1 MFLAILEFVFVDL
14 SNNLINKTPQNLN
27 FCGHIFLVLLSI

>member
-14 SNNLINKTPQNLN
+14 SNNLINKTPQ
-27 FCGHIFLVLLSI
+27 IEISVVTSS